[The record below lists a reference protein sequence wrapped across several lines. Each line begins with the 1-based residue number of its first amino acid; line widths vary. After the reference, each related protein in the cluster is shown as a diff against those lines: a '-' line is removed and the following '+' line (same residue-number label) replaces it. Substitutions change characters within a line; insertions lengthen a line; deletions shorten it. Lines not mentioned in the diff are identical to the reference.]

1 MQIIFGNCTFI
12 TLYLDDITIHSK
24 TFDDHVLHVKQT
36 IDIIC
41 KYKLKLKKQKCV
53 WFASEIKLLGHIVS
67 GGSIKMDPLKIQVIL
82 DRQPPTNKKQ
92 VQEFLGLPNYYRKF
106 IKNFSEITLPISNL
120 LKQNVIFNWDD
131 NCNKAFN
138 ILKDKLT
145 SYPILQQPDFTK
157 KFVLHCD
164 ASGYALGVILC
175 QIDFGDKNYFNTESV
190 ISYASRILKGAEI
203 NYGITQKECLS
214 IVWGVKQFHT
224 YLYGIQFVVIT
235 DHIALSWLNHT
246 PPQNGRLARWAM
258 YLQEYQF
265 DVVYRKGTLHSNV
278 DAISRPVL
286 TVSILNNNEI
296 DDNDDKKNI
305 KAYNDSYLMHYL
317 KFKTHLPGA
326 SKRQLKRIMRLVTKY
341 KLDLGSNTLYYRK
354 NENVEYVK
362 IPKIDERSEIIERA
376 HLQGHFNAQ
385 STLQRIQM

>member
-1 MQIIFGNCTFI
+1 MYAINVAENVCNLRLLVFDIDVLLGLNWFKVSGAG
-12 TLYLDDITIHSK
+12 LYPS
-24 TFDDHVLHVKQT
+24 
-36 IDIIC
+36 
-41 KYKLKLKKQKCV
+41 LKLLKFGDTTKQ
-53 WFASEIKLLGHIVS
+53 L
-67 GGSIKMDPLKIQVIL
+67 
-82 DRQPPTNKKQ
+82 
-92 VQEFLGLPNYYRKF
+92 
-106 IKNFSEITLPISNL
+106 SN
-120 LKQNVIFNWDD
+120 KQNVIFNWDD
-131 NCNKAFN
+131 NCNKAFS

-145 SYPILQQPDFTK
+145 SYPILQQPDFAK

-175 QIDFGDKNYFNTESV
+175 QIDSGDINYFNTECV
-190 ISYASRILKGAEI
+190 ISCASRILKNAEI

-214 IVWGVKQFHT
+214 ILWGVKQFHT
-224 YLYGIQFVVIT
+224 YLYGIKFVVVT

-296 DDNDDKKNI
+296 DDNDDNKNI
-305 KAYNDSYLMHYL
+305 EAYNDSYLTHYL

-362 IPKIDERSEIIERA
+362 ILKIDERSGIIERA

-385 STLQRIQM
+385 STLQRILMQYYWVKMAIDVINFVNKCLKCKRINKCKVFHHPARPIKVLELFERIAMDLVLGHQKILKNT

>member
-1 MQIIFGNCTFI
+1 
-12 TLYLDDITIHSK
+12 
-24 TFDDHVLHVKQT
+24 
-36 IDIIC
+36 
-41 KYKLKLKKQKCV
+41 
-53 WFASEIKLLGHIVS
+53 
-67 GGSIKMDPLKIQVIL
+67 MDPLKIKVIL

-92 VQEFLGLPNYYRKF
+92 VQELVGLPNYYRKF

-131 NCNKAFN
+131 NCNKAFR

-145 SYPILQQPDFTK
+145 SYPILQQPDFAK

-362 IPKIDERSEIIERA
+362 IPKIDERNEIIERA

-385 STLQRIQM
+385 STLSASKCNIIG